1 VSSEPRAR
9 LSAERQHAA
18 EVLVRQFRQPGRVEH
33 WLATGHPEL
42 SAAQR
47 RRSWA
52 LVYGVLRNK
61 TLLELQISP
70 YLKKPFD
77 KQCLEVRVAL
87 LLCCFELHCMDGV
100 PDRAAVHQAVELV
113 RALGQ
118 EPRTGF
124 VNAVSRRLSR
134 RELSPE
140 LPDRAA
146 KPRQWAEQV
155 ASHPAWLVDEMALRL
170 GDEEAARWCE
180 SNNQQPPVFV
190 RLRQPVADDL
200 AEAMTQLDLQPE
212 PLVPG
217 AMRLGPDHGRVSEL
231 VGFCEG
237 GFWVQD
243 AGAQAVGLLLGLQPG
258 MRVLDA
264 CAAPGGK
271 TIAAAQ
277 AVGPG
282 GSVVAVDRSKNRLT
296 LLHESLQRL
305 GLDNVQVQPRD
316 LLREPWG
323 EREGDHPFDAVL
335 LDAPCSAVGV
345 IRRHPDVRWSR
356 QPESLVQYGK
366 TQAAL
371 LRAVAP
377 AVAPNA
383 ALVYSVCSFT
393 QLETDAVVADFLAT
407 DERFRTAD
415 PRAVLPSVAHDLLD
429 GDVMRTY
436 PHRHDMDAFFAV
448 RLEAVQ

>member
-1 VSSEPRAR
+1 M
-9 LSAERQHAA
+9 
-18 EVLVRQFRQPGRVEH
+18 RQFRQPGRVEN
-33 WLATGHPEL
+33 WLAAGHPEL

-47 RRSWA
+47 RRAWA
-52 LVYGVLRNK
+52 LVYGVLRTK
-61 TLLELQISP
+61 TLLELQVSP

-87 LLCCFELHCMDGV
+87 LLCCFELNYMDGV
-100 PDRAAVHQAVELV
+100 PDRAAVHQGVQLV
-113 RALGQ
+113 RVLGQ

-124 VNAVSRRLSR
+124 VNAVLRRLSR

-140 LPDRAA
+140 LPDRAVNA
-146 KPRQWAEQV
+146 RQWAELV
-155 ASHPAWLVDEMALRL
+155 ASHPAWLVDEMVTRL
-170 GDEEAARWCE
+170 GEEEAASWCE
-180 SNNQQPPVFV
+180 TNNLQPPVYV
-190 RLRQPVADDL
+190 RLRQPAAGEL
-200 AEAMTQLDLQPE
+200 AEAVQQLDLQPE

-217 AMRLGPDHGRVSEL
+217 ALRLGLERGRVTEL
-231 VGFCEG
+231 AGFSEG

-243 AGAQAVGLLLGLQPG
+243 AAAQAVGLLLGLQPG

-277 AVGPG
+277 AVGPR
-282 GSVVAVDRSKNRLT
+282 GSVVAVDRSKNRLA
-296 LLHESLQRL
+296 LLDDSVQRL
-305 GLDNVQVQPRD
+305 GLDNVEVQQRD

-323 EREGDHPFDAVL
+323 DRDGDGAFDAVL

-356 QPESLVQYGK
+356 QRSSLAQYGK
-366 TQAAL
+366 TQLAL
-371 LRAVAP
+371 LHAVAP

-393 QLETDAVVADFLAT
+393 ELETDAVITAFLGA
-407 DERFRTAD
+407 DERFRIAD
-415 PRAVLPSVAHDLLD
+415 PRSVLPGATEALLD

-448 RLEAVQ
+448 RLEASQ